1 MSSSRQFGYYGL
13 TTAQF
18 TVGISAITE
27 VTDGAAVL
35 DLVSFGT
42 TGGTVYMT
50 GQSLSVADTLANG
63 VRLPTSIPHFLGAS
77 KIYLAAETTPAI
89 VFIAKK
95 LSQGFS
101 GS

>member
-18 TVGISAITE
+18 TVGVSAITE
-27 VTDGAAVL
+27 ITDGAGVL
-35 DLVSFGT
+35 DLVIYGT

-50 GQSLSVADTLANG
+50 GQSLSVADTLSNG
-63 VRLPTSIPHFLGAS
+63 VRVPNNIPHFMGAS
-77 KIYLAAETTPAI
+77 KIYLAAETTSAI